1 MKLVSQKKG
10 MILSI
15 FKKLVCKITIPVC
28 REVKQSKDLEYPLE
42 RKIIVENKFEIV
54 KHIGNL
60 SDINNGYTKEVALT
74 PPVFLIKMPAL
85 GAVRLPAR
93 GGEYL

>member
-54 KHIGNL
+54 KHIGKL
-60 SDINNGYTKEVALT
+60 SDINNGYTKELNFISWNHRE
-74 PPVFLIKMPAL
+74 PVYDI
-85 GAVRLPAR
+85 RT
-93 GGEYL
+93 